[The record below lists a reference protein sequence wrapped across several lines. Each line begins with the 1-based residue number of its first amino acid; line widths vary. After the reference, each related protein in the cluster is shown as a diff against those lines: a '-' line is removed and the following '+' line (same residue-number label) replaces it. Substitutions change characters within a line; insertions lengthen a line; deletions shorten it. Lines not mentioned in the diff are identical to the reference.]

1 MAPSRIRRRWTRRAI
16 AILIVINTALWA
28 SFVLAGRHSPGT
40 GKSRGSS
47 VQSREFR

>member
-16 AILIVINTALWA
+16 AILIVVNTALWA
-28 SFVLAGRHSPGT
+28 SFVLAGRHIP

-47 VQSREFR
+47 VQSRQFR